1 MKSSP
6 KTGSTSAPKVV
17 TTPTVASKVQSVS
30 AKINGGT
37 PAPWVGRLQS
47 SATTRFGKPGSK

>member
-6 KTGSTSAPKVV
+6 KAGLKSAPKVV

-30 AKINGGT
+30 AKITGGS

-47 SATTRFGKPGSK
+47 TSTARFGKPGSK

>member
-6 KTGSTSAPKVV
+6 KAGPKSAPKVV
-17 TTPTVASKVQSVS
+17 TTPTVASKVQSAS
-30 AKINGGT
+30 AKTSGGT

-47 SATTRFGKPGSK
+47 AANIRFGKPGNK